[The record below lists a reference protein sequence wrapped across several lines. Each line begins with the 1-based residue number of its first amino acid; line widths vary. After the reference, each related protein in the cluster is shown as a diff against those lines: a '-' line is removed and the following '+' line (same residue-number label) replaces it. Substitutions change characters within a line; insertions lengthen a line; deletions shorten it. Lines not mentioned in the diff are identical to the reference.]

1 MFPNLRPDGNADD
14 PHVRTLSSRPGRR
27 DLFRGEEPIPLGR
40 RAVSLLRVLVE
51 RPGVPISKESL
62 IEVGM
67 VKLGLQ

>member
-1 MFPNLRPDGNADD
+1 MPTIHTFGPFRLDPD
-14 PHVRTLSSRPGRR
+14 SEI
-27 DLFRGEEPIPLGR
+27 LFRGEEPIPLGR